1 MSLAVIQHETRQVSY
16 STFNID
22 VDEHH
27 VMLKDKSKTHSFHET
42 EPKYETK
49 APKRNNDV
57 VTKFQFYVLCSQ

>member
-1 MSLAVIQHETRQVSY
+1 MSLAVIQHEVRQVSY

-22 VDEHH
+22 VDERH
-27 VMLKDKSKTHSFHET
+27 VMLKDKSKTHSFRET

-49 APKRNNDV
+49 ALKRNNDV